1 MEIFLFF
8 FISSIILVYSGRFF
22 LKILHKKNDKSEFSF
37 SEQGIFGLIFL
48 SFLSL
53 LLNFFF

>member
-8 FISSIILVYSGRFF
+8 FISSVILVFSGRLF
-22 LKILHKKNDKSEFSF
+22 LKIFYAKTEKSEFSL

-48 SFLSL
+48 SF
-53 LLNFFF
+53 